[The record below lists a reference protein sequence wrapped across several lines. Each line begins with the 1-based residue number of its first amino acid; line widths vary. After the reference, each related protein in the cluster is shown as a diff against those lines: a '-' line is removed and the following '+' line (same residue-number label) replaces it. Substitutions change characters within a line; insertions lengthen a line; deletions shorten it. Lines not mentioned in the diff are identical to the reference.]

1 MGGSLNHGRVFCA
14 SPLAGDSQE
23 EEQRIMRRRHLLEV
37 LAVCAVGLVFSI
49 ELVASIDRGAIR
61 GTVTDPQGAVVPQ
74 ATVVVKNVAT
84 GVETRLVTNAAGFYL
99 APELVPGVF
108 LVRIEAP
115 GFAAVEIKDLVV
127 GAGTTVTQDV
137 ELKVGATSQ
146 RVEVNA
152 QASLVDTTSSN
163 FSTGVASR
171 YLQNLPLQGGD
182 IQTLVQL
189 FPGVIQSSGPSGAVF
204 GSNSQFGGFPD
215 PLHIVGSSVSS
226 NGGQA
231 GANAWFLEGALN
243 ATVGA
248 EAATVNPSA
257 DAVAEFNLV
266 QNSLAAEYGR
276 TSGMVVNVV
285 LKSGTNDLHGSLHA
299 LNRNSVFS
307 ATNPFAR
314 RDANG
319 EPFLQPWVNWNDFSG
334 TLGGPVYIPRV
345 YNGKNRT
352 FFFVSEDVS
361 FLHQRQNKILSVPTP
376 AEKNGDFTGDPWLAP
391 NCGPGYPGETRCIY
405 DPFSTYWDDTEGW
418 VRTPFP
424 TPNVALYQPLDP
436 LAKFYVDTIPDPNFI
451 DPLSTCGI
459 HCNNYLGPVGS
470 SMTTHNVSVK
480 IDHNISQKNRLFASW
495 LFNPSYYYNYRYPW
509 NGPTA
514 PTNTGEAGANPYNTR
529 NQLAILGLTSTLSPT
544 IVNEFRFSFGR
555 QNLVTQPNLESVTH
569 NKDVEQLIQEIGGQ
583 AGVPGLNFLLSE
595 PFQPVPT
602 IAFANYTYTFQFG
615 PVAYQSG
622 DLGQQAFTLSDNLTT
637 IWGRHTIKAGF
648 TFRRNN
654 LWGNAGAGYNIN
666 FDGTYS
672 IDPYSGLGG
681 SGLAEFLLGDVGQ
694 GGGATGV
701 QYAPWQTN
709 DDWAFFGQD
718 DFRVTKNLTLSV
730 GLRWDVYGWIRE
742 RHDMIAN
749 FDLGAM
755 NPEVNYKGKVVYMG
769 TPSHPDRNVFPAN
782 KDSLGPRLGFAWSP
796 GGSRKTVIRGGYGI
810 IFSNSLSAM
819 FGQGNGAFSSM
830 GSSVSVSTPVT
841 DPYYMIPSWHL
852 SQGAPAVEL
861 PDLTYNRTNQLQFVG
876 ETTCCFG
883 FVKGDK
889 DPYLQQW
896 SLFLQREL
904 PGSILVSAG
913 YVGSHGSHLLGDEI
927 RDLDQNY
934 KTAMQEVR
942 YHIDDYTYV
951 VDPSM
956 NGVYDCGQWDLP
968 DSDHVVCSGWYAL
981 RPYPQ
986 WWSVQSLLSPDGY
999 SKYHSGQL
1007 RVEKRYS
1014 HGLNFIA
1021 AYTYS
1026 KNIVS
1031 AGLGALVANTFG
1043 PTVLSNRG
1051 VGRIAY
1057 VPGAA
1062 GGGVADFSTHTG
1074 PEDIH
1079 NLHRY
1084 DALSPD
1090 DTTHVFNFAATYEL
1104 PFGKGKHFANVGGW
1118 ANALLGGWKL
1128 TQNWNFQSGV
1138 PMFFTIPDEACDGA
1152 YGYLS
1157 CRPSLAGSLSSGRS
1171 GKTRQELEQQWY
1183 NPNALCAPWGCDQ
1196 GLTTAFSTGYWP
1208 DGTAVDYNA
1217 VDAYWQMGNSGLRP
1231 PSGRTP
1237 GFWNADLSLGKDFHL
1252 SEVRY
1257 FSFRWD
1263 VFNAFNHQN
1272 LGVPDNHWCLSPFPD
1287 GSTDKTH
1294 IFGCSFGQIT
1304 NVQTDPRAMQF
1315 SLRFAW

>member
-1 MGGSLNHGRVFCA
+1 MI
-14 SPLAGDSQE
+14 LALAATLIG
-23 EEQRIMRRRHLLEV
+23 
-37 LAVCAVGLVFSI
+37 AVCVFAA
-49 ELVASIDRGAIR
+49 LDRGAIR
-61 GTVTDPQGAVVPQ
+61 GTVTDPQGAVVPG
-74 ATVVVKNVAT
+74 ATVNVRNVET
-84 GVETRLVTNAAGFYL
+84 GVEAHLVTNTAGFFL
-99 APELVPGVF
+99 ATELVPGKYI
-108 LVRIEAP
+108 VRIEAS
-115 GFAAVEIKDLVV
+115 GFSPLEIKDIAV
-127 GAGTTVTQDV
+127 GAGTTVTQDA
-137 ELKVGATSQ
+137 ELKVGATTQ
-146 RVEVNA
+146 RLEVSARAQLVE
-152 QASLVDTTSSN
+152 TTSSN
-163 FSTGVASR
+163 FSTGISGR
-171 YLQNLPLQGGD
+171 YLDNLPMQGRD
-182 IQTLVQL
+182 IQTLVSL
-189 FPGVIQSSGPSGAVF
+189 FPGVVQSSGPSGAVF

-215 PLHIVGSSVSS
+215 PLHLVGSSVSA

-248 EAATVNPSA
+248 EAATVNPSP

-276 TSGMVVNVV
+276 TSGMIVNVV
-285 LKSGTNDLHGSLHA
+285 LKSGTNDLHGSGSI

-307 ATNPFAR
+307 ATNPFGR
-314 RDANG
+314 RDAKG
-319 EPFLQPWVNWNDFSG
+319 DPFLQPWTNWNNFSG
-334 TLGGPVYIPRV
+334 TLGGPVYIPHV

-352 FFFVSEDVS
+352 FFFVSEEVS
-361 FLHQRQNKILSVPTP
+361 FLHERQNRILSVPTA
-376 AEKNGDFTGDPWLAP
+376 AEKNGDFTGDPWLAS
-391 NCGPGYPGETRCIY
+391 NCGSAYPDETRCIY
-405 DPFSTYWDDTEGW
+405 DPFSTYWDDNAGW
-418 VRTPFP
+418 VRTPFA
-424 TPNVALYQPLDP
+424 TPNIALYQPLDP
-436 LAKFYVDTIPDPNFI
+436 LAKFYVDTIPNPNFI

-470 SMTTHNVSVK
+470 SMTTHNASVK
-480 IDHNISQKNRLFASW
+480 VDHNINEKNRLFASW

-514 PTNTGEAGANPYNTR
+514 PTNTGAAGANPYDTR
-529 NQLAILGLTSTLSPT
+529 NQLAILGLTSTLTPT
-544 IVNEFRFSFGR
+544 VVNEFRFSFGR
-555 QNLVTQPNLESVTH
+555 QNLVARPNPESVTD
-569 NKDVEQLIQEIGGQ
+569 NKEVEQHVQ
-583 AGVPGLNFLLSE
+583 GLNFLLSE

-602 IAFANYTYTFQFG
+602 MSFSNYLYTFQFG

-622 DLGQQAFTLSDNLTT
+622 DLGQQAFTLSDNLTK
-637 IWGRHTIKAGF
+637 IWGRHTIKGGF

-654 LWGNAGAGYNIN
+654 LWGNAGTGYNIN
-666 FDGTYS
+666 FDGSYS
-672 IDPYSGLGG
+672 KNPYTGLGG

-694 GGGATGV
+694 GGGSTGV

-709 DDWAFFGQD
+709 DDYAFFGQD
-718 DFRVTKNLTLSV
+718 DFRVTKNLTLSF

-742 RHDMIAN
+742 RHNMLAN
-749 FDLGAM
+749 FDLGAI
-755 NPEVNYKGKVVYMG
+755 NPEVNYKGKMVYMG
-769 TPSHPDRNVFPAN
+769 TSGHPDRNLYPAN
-782 KDSLGPRLGFAWSP
+782 KGSLGPRFGFAWSP

-810 IFSNSLSAM
+810 IYSNSLSAM
-819 FGQGNGAFSSM
+819 FGQGNGAFSSL
-830 GSSVSVSTPVT
+830 GSYVSVSTPVT
-841 DPYYMIPSWHL
+841 DPYYMTASWHL
-852 SQGAPAVEL
+852 SQGAPVVEL
-861 PDLTYNRTNQLQFVG
+861 PDLTYNRTHDLQFVG
-876 ETTCCFG
+876 SQTNIYG
-883 FVKGDK
+883 FNKSNK

-896 SLFLQREL
+896 SLFIQQEL
-904 PGSILVSAG
+904 PGNILFSAG

-934 KTAMQEVR
+934 KSVMQKVR
-942 YHIDDYTYV
+942 YDIDLYTYT

-956 NGVYDCGQWDLP
+956 EGIYDCGRWYDPALVQ
-968 DSDHVVCSGWYAL
+968 CSGWYAL

-986 WWSVQSLLSPDGY
+986 WWSTQSLLSPDGY

-1031 AGLGALVANTFG
+1031 AGLGALVGNTFG
-1043 PTVLSNRG
+1043 PSVLSNRG

-1079 NLHRY
+1079 NLHQY

-1090 DTTHVFNFAATYEL
+1090 DTTHVLNFASTYEL
-1104 PFGKGKHFANVGGW
+1104 PFGKGKQFANVGGW
-1118 ANALLGGWKL
+1118 KNAFIGGWKL

-1138 PMFFTIPDEACDGA
+1138 PMFFSIPDSACDGA

-1157 CRPSLAGSLSSGRS
+1157 CRASLAGSLSAGRS
-1171 GKTRQELEQQWY
+1171 GKTRQQLEQQWY

-1196 GLTTAFSTGYWP
+1196 TLTTAFSTGTWA
-1208 DGTAVDYNA
+1208 DGTPVDYNA
-1217 VDAYWQMGNSGLRP
+1217 VDAYWQMGNAGLRP

-1237 GFWNADLSLGKDFHL
+1237 GFWNADLSLGKDFRL
-1252 SEVRY
+1252 SEAKY
-1257 FSFRWD
+1257 FTFRWD

-1272 LGVPDNHWCLSPFPD
+1272 LGVPDSHWCLSPFAD

-1294 IFGCSFGQIT
+1294 TFGCTFGQIT

-1315 SLRFAW
+1315 SLRFVW